1 MGAQGT
7 DDTVSAAQRAPGPA
21 QPSLKARA
29 LRLLAGREHSRAE
42 LERKL
47 AAHEQAPGQLASAL
61 DELQAKG
68 FINPQRVLDSVV
80 HRRSARYGAARIEH
94 ELVGKG
100 LDPQAIAEA
109 VSALQGS
116 ELERARAIW
125 SRKFGEPSQELKEQ
139 ARQMRFLLARG
150 FSSEVAKKVTR
161 GQ

>member
-1 MGAQGT
+1 M
-7 DDTVSAAQRAPGPA
+7 
-21 QPSLKARA
+21 
-29 LRLLAGREHSRAE
+29 
-42 LERKL
+42 
-47 AAHEQAPGQLASAL
+47 ASAL

-68 FINPQRVLDSVV
+68 FINPPRVLDSVV

-94 ELVGKG
+94 ELMGKG
-100 LDPQAIAEA
+100 LDPQAISEA
-109 VSALQGS
+109 MSALQGS

-125 SRKFGEPSQELKEQ
+125 SRKFGEPSQEIKEQ

>member
-7 DDTVSAAQRAPGPA
+7 DDTVPAAQRAPGPA

-94 ELVGKG
+94 ELMGKG
-100 LDPQAIAEA
+100 LDPQAISEA
-109 VSALQGS
+109 MSALQGS

-125 SRKFGEPSQELKEQ
+125 SRKFGEPSQEIKEQ

>member
-7 DDTVSAAQRAPGPA
+7 DDTVPAAQRAPGSA

-68 FINPQRVLDSVV
+68 FIDPQRVLDSVV

-100 LDPQAIAEA
+100 LDPQAISEA

>member
-1 MGAQGT
+1 MVAQGT
-7 DDTVSAAQRAPGPA
+7 DDTAPAAQRPPGPA
-21 QPSLKARA
+21 QPSIKARA

-47 AAHEQAPGQLASAL
+47 APHEQAPGQLASAL

-100 LDPQAIAEA
+100 LDPQAISEA
-109 VSALQGS
+109 MSALQGS

-125 SRKFGEPSQELKEQ
+125 VRKFREPSQELKEQ
-139 ARQMRFLLARG
+139 ARQMRFLMGRG
-150 FSSEVAKKVTR
+150 FSPEVAKKVTR